1 MTDSACPS
9 LFPQVRLRKAVEEKR
24 AREAREAEMTAAQQ
38 QLAALQAQQAA
49 LMAQMGGGGGGG
61 MPLGI

>member
-1 MTDSACPS
+1 MTTSVCPS
-9 LFPQVRLRKAVEEKR
+9 CSQVRLRKAVEEKR

-49 LMAQMGGGGGGG
+49 LMAQMGGGGG